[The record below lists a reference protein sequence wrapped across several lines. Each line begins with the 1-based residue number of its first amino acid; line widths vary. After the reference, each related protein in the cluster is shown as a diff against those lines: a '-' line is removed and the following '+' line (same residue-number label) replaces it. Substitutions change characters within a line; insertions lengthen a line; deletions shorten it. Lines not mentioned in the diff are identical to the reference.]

1 MTRLLMVAAVLLGSM
16 CFPADSHGQL
26 FSRLRFS
33 SRTTPTS
40 NSDQNCPNGKCPS
53 NQGAQW
59 YNRDGLTP
67 RAHVEHVHGLNTSGM
82 SHIDILQSQ
91 NDYHNSYGSG
101 HPVNQS
107 TVRTPVVAPQ
117 RISILSKIRTNAT
130 SCAGARVACSGSNIS
145 CAGVRTSCAGVK
157 TSCAG
162 SQVIVTST
170 PVVPSCSLQESVLSI
185 PQTEYVTEATNAIQG
200 RNLTFRKAL
209 MKAAGNA
216 HRNGEVT
223 ILQYFAV
230 ARSSL
235 NPTKLA
241 EMQQSIHE
249 AAVQEGLATVTAI
262 DWDSLIAFIE
272 KLLPII
278 LKLID
283 LFGYNMNDI
292 EQFYVSN
299 GEATLIMNDGF
310 AFIIAS

>member
-1 MTRLLMVAAVLLGSM
+1 MVHSHLFMLAVILLSSV

-33 SRTTPTS
+33 SRTPSFDS
-40 NSDQNCPNGKCPS
+40 NQNCPNGVCPT
-53 NQGAQW
+53 NQGTQW
-59 YNRDGLTP
+59 HNRDGLTP
-67 RAHVEHVHGLNTSGM
+67 RDHVEHVHGTNTSGM
-82 SHIDILQSQ
+82 SHSDILQSQ
-91 NDYHNSYGSG
+91 NDYHNHYGSS
-101 HPVNQS
+101 H
-107 TVRTPVVAPQ
+107 PVVAPQ
-117 RISILSKIRTNAT
+117 RISILNKISTN
-130 SCAGARVACSGSNIS
+130 RIS
-145 CAGVRTSCAGVK
+145 CAGTRVGAN

-162 SQVIVTST
+162 SRVNISSTLIV
-170 PVVPSCSLQESVLSI
+170 PGSCSIQESAL
-185 PQTEYVTEATNAIQG
+185 PQYVAEATNAIQG
-200 RNLTFRKAL
+200 RKLNFRQAL

-216 HRNGEVT
+216 HRNGDVT
-223 ILQYFAV
+223 ILEYFAV

-249 AAVQEGLATVTAI
+249 AAVQVGLATATAI

-283 LFGYNMNDI
+283 LFGYNVNDI